1 MEGPSLTGEES
12 AFLVRVRDGD
22 VSWHRRSVRL
32 WESED
37 VYVLATKLGQSLRRR
52 GLVAF
57 DMAAGYRHVQR
68 GPVVLTSAGRRALGE
83 VG

>member
-1 MEGPSLTGEES
+1 MDGPSLTGEES

-32 WESED
+32 WESERT
-37 VYVLATKLGQSLRRR
+37 YTLATKTGQSLRRR

-57 DMAAGYRHVQR
+57 EEAAGYRFVQR
-68 GPVVLTSAGRRALGE
+68 GPVVLKRS
-83 VG
+83 